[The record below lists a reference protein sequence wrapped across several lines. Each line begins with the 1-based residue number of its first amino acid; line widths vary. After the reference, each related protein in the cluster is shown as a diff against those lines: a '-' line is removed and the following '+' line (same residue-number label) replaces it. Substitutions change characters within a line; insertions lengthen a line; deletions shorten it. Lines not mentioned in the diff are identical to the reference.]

1 MASIDE
7 MIRMDEE
14 ENLRELAF
22 IRQQISSEMKEF
34 YSDSDILYIL
44 DTIVDYYYT
53 SGILES
59 TEDEIDIDMEKV
71 AEYVCQRGKKDRA
84 YAFNPEDMLL
94 IVQADLDF
102 QEQNLW

>member
-14 ENLRELAF
+14 EDLKELAF
-22 IRQQISSEMKEF
+22 IRQQISSEMKAT
-34 YSDSDILYIL
+34 YSDNDILYIM
-44 DTIVDYYYT
+44 DTIVDYYYS

-59 TEDEIDIDMEKV
+59 TEDEIDIDLEQV
-71 AEYVCQRGKKDRA
+71 AEYVCQQGKKERNLT
-84 YAFNPEDMLL
+84 FNPEDVLL

-102 QEQNLW
+102 QEQNI

>member
-14 ENLRELAF
+14 EDLKELAF
-22 IRQQISSEMKEF
+22 IRQQISSEMKDS
-34 YSDSDILYIL
+34 YSDNDILYIM

-59 TEDEIDIDMEKV
+59 TEDEIDIDLEQV
-71 AEYVCQRGKKDRA
+71 AEYVCQQGKKECNLT
-84 YAFNPEDMLL
+84 FNPEDVLL
-94 IVQADLDF
+94 IVQADLDY
-102 QEQNLW
+102 QEQNI